1 MIGVL
6 HSWAFFLACAAG
18 AGVLYLFDQARKR
31 DRVTSSTRC
40 VCIHPRAMHDH
51 FRPGTDCGKCDCGE
65 FVPAVQRVRS
75 LQPPPRDA
83 VRTYPPFSVSAVDRM
98 VDDTTRGAE

>member
-1 MIGVL
+1 M
-6 HSWAFFLACAAG
+6 
-18 AGVLYLFDQARKR
+18 
-31 DRVTSSTRC
+31 T
-40 VCIHPRAMHDH
+40 
-51 FRPGTDCGKCDCGE
+51 
-65 FVPAVQRVRS
+65 PAVALLVAFCEILATCAIGMGVYGLWRHVWLRRHNADVHTVRS